1 MSHRALEPLDAAR
14 IGDTRDPY
22 RAERLRAQ
30 MQAARVV
37 PARHAA
43 FARLQASVG
52 RPEPAPILAG
62 PPVHSDGAAVEALRD
77 HYTAHCLRNAVQA
90 FRQEQARLLERGLA
104 VSQALKDEQSAL
116 QARAQAANDLGTIQG
131 LLPLQPYRVAA
142 GLPAILPPALV
153 MAASAAQGPA
163 VAAVA
168 AVAAPRNAPDDAF
181 ATDPAA
187 RAGIPAYKAGACA

>member
-52 RPEPAPILAG
+52 RPEPAP
-62 PPVHSDGAAVEALRD
+62 
-77 HYTAHCLRNAVQA
+77 NACHVGSGTS
-90 FRQEQARLLERGLA
+90 FERG
-104 VSQALKDEQSAL
+104 SHCC
-116 QARAQAANDLGTIQG
+116 G
-131 LLPLQPYRVAA
+131 
-142 GLPAILPPALV
+142 
-153 MAASAAQGPA
+153 
-163 VAAVA
+163 
-168 AVAAPRNAPDDAF
+168 
-181 ATDPAA
+181 ATADCS
-187 RAGIPAYKAGACA
+187 RTR